1 MFEKHASSTAPER
14 RRAPLDLDPE
24 TFAEAGHRLVD
35 DVTELLRS
43 MRTRPVARGT
53 SAAEIRSAL
62 DAHRGLPEQGEDAAA
77 LLARTFRLLE
87 PHSTYN
93 GHPRFFGYITGSPAP
108 AGMLADLL
116 ASALNP
122 NMGAWVLSPMASEIE
137 AQAVR
142 WVAELVGFPAG
153 GDGLFVSGGNVANM
167 VGFWAGRAAKA
178 GWDTR
183 RDGLRASDGA
193 TLRAYAALGTHTWI
207 QKAADLSGLGADAVR
222 WIETDAAGR
231 IRLDVLEAQV
241 DADREAGDRPFLV
254 VGTAGSVATGVVDPL
269 PELRAF
275 CDRHALWFHVDGA
288 YGAFA
293 AAAPGVSDDLRA
305 LALADSIALDPHKWM
320 YAPLEAGCVL
330 VRDPQALLRAFSYR
344 PDYYHFDG
352 EGVHNFFEHGIQNSR
367 GFRALK
373 VWIQLQQAGAA
384 GYRAMIAEDI
394 ELARAFWHIAD
405 EAEELEALTQGLSIT
420 TYRYLPT
427 DLRDTRSEAQ
437 VQEYLN
443 ELNRQIQDRMERS
456 GRAFV
461 SHAVLNGV
469 HALRMCIVN
478 FRTGLEDVRALADI
492 TVELGRA
499 ADAELRPRPA
509 GIAHAGPD
517 RPVAGS

>member
-1 MFEKHASSTAPER
+1 
-14 RRAPLDLDPE
+14 
-24 TFAEAGHRLVD
+24 
-35 DVTELLRS
+35 
-43 MRTRPVARGT
+43 
-53 SAAEIRSAL
+53 
-62 DAHRGLPEQGEDAAA
+62 
-77 LLARTFRLLE
+77 
-87 PHSTYN
+87 
-93 GHPRFFGYITGSPAP
+93 
-108 AGMLADLL
+108 
-116 ASALNP
+116 
-122 NMGAWVLSPMASEIE
+122 
-137 AQAVR
+137 
-142 WVAELVGFPAG
+142 
-153 GDGLFVSGGNVANM
+153 
-167 VGFWAGRAAKA
+167 
-178 GWDTR
+178 
-183 RDGLRASDGA
+183 
-193 TLRAYAALGTHTWI
+193 
-207 QKAADLSGLGADAVR
+207 
-222 WIETDAAGR
+222 
-231 IRLDVLEAQV
+231 
-241 DADREAGDRPFLV
+241 
-254 VGTAGSVATGVVDPL
+254 
-269 PELRAF
+269 
-275 CDRHALWFHVDGA
+275 
-288 YGAFA
+288 
-293 AAAPGVSDDLRA
+293 
-305 LALADSIALDPHKWM
+305 M

-352 EGVHNFFEHGIQNSR
+352 DGVHNFFEHGIQNSR

-420 TYRYLPT
+420 TYRYVPA

-437 VQEYLN
+437 VQESLN
-443 ELNRQIQDRMERS
+443 ELNRRIQDRMERS

-499 ADAELRPRPA
+499 ADAELRPQHA